1 MGRPA
6 KYGSDEE
13 RRAADAERK
22 RKARML
28 VDPSLPVK
36 QLDEAGPAAPVQ
48 RGASVSLERYVEE
61 NVAAALRFSERIGES
76 DEPFE
81 IALNTFV
88 TNRRRDRLER
98 AERYA
103 RWRYAGFL
111 SGEVA
116 SL

>member
-1 MGRPA
+1 MARPRQYESA
-6 KYGSDEE
+6 
-13 RRAADAERK
+13 AERQRAYRE
-22 RKARML
+22 RKAREQL

-36 QLDEAGPAAPVQ
+36 QFDEAGPAAPVQ
-48 RGASVSLERYVEE
+48 RAAPVSLERYVEE

-81 IALNTFV
+81 IALGTSI

-116 SL
+116 NL